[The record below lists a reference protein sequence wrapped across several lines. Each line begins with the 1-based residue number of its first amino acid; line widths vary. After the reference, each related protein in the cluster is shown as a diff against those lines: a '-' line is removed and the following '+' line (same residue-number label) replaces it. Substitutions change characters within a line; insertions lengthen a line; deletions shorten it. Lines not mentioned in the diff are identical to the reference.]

1 MIETILTFSSK
12 IWRRNLETND
22 GYWEISKHK
31 QRLLLSTCHLPI
43 FLVTLKV
50 ETNVGWNV
58 SIIFSTKSIAILL
71 GKKCISESVSS
82 AEKFRESVMSKG
94 ITFFCSFGQRNSF
107 FLFFNFQVRIF
118 LVKDTHLS
126 LRRSPPFF
134 KKWQIGFWF
143 AWQEWR
149 ISWKHFQRV
158 KQHLRDVWKFIR
170 NCDIFLGALLTSKL
184 ANYRPLLTR
193 GRRNF
198 FLS

>member
-1 MIETILTFSSK
+1 MSS
-12 IWRRNLETND
+12 TQ
-22 GYWEISKHK
+22 Y
-31 QRLLLSTCHLPI
+31 LPI
-43 FLVTLKV
+43 FNFSCNIKSWNQCWLKRV
-50 ETNVGWNV
+50 YNLFHQINRHF
-58 SIIFSTKSIAILL
+58 I
-71 GKKCISESVSS
+71 GKKCSSESVSS

-170 NCDIFLGALLTSKL
+170 NCDIFCGCAFDLEVGKLQTSFDK
-184 ANYRPLLTR
+184 RPSP
-193 GRRNF
+193 F
-198 FLS
+198 FPFVKKSCILWIVWSIIHFGEI